1 MRLRSTSDQRS
12 ATGDQQM
19 IPGRGSLVARL
30 SFSLTLRFL
39 RSLFLVAA
47 SVAVIA
53 QLAVLR
59 SVLIGRAP
67 ASTPGRGARF
77 AEIAWVVLPTIALI
91 VVFLVTWRVL
101 GEPVAVAPVN
111 YGAAGMANGAVM
123 KVAK

>member
-1 MRLRSTSDQRS
+1 
-12 ATGDQQM
+12 M

-30 SFSLTLRFL
+30 SLSLTLRFL

-91 VVFLVTWRVL
+91 VVFLLTWRVL

-111 YGAAGMANGAVM
+111 GITV
-123 KVAK
+123 